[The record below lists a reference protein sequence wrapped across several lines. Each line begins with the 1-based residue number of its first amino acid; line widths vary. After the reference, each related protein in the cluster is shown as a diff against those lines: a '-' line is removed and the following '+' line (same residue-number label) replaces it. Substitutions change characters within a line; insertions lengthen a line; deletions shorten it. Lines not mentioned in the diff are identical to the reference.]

1 MKKTRNTRQRGIIL
15 DILRE
20 SHEHPTA
27 EIIYRDA
34 RRVLPN
40 ISLGTV
46 YRNLKLL
53 VERGLIRE
61 LNGRGF
67 GRYDGNL
74 ARHDHFTC
82 QVCGQISDLA
92 ASEDRALHRRVAA
105 RTGFEISHHRMEF
118 YGRCPSC
125 RAKASSRARARKPR
139 SRSPYTR

>member
-1 MKKTRNTRQRGIIL
+1 V
-15 DILRE
+15 
-20 SHEHPTA
+20 
-27 EIIYRDA
+27 
-34 RRVLPN
+34 RRRLPR

-46 YRNLKLL
+46 YRSLKLL

-61 LNGRGF
+61 LDGRGF

-82 QVCGQISDLA
+82 RVCGQISDLA
-92 ASEDRALHRRVAA
+92 ASEDRALERRVAA